1 MQLVRRQ
8 KIMAEKYMTSTTETT
23 VLGLFEEIDQAAT
36 ALRHLK
42 SERGANSQDLMV
54 LSSVPFP
61 EGVLEADRSPIR
73 LPLIT
78 VIFAV
83 VGILFG
89 IALAAGTAQL
99 YLIRV
104 GGKPVSPVPPTA
116 IIAYEMMMLFAL
128 SAAFFAALFEMRL
141 PSWRSKVYDPRISE
155 GMIGIAAHCAD
166 AEQAARAESFCREAG
181 AADVRRDARS
191 FE

>member
-1 MQLVRRQ
+1 
-8 KIMAEKYMTSTTETT
+8 MAETTI
-23 VLGLFEEIDQAAT
+23 LGLFAEIDQAAD
-36 ALRHLK
+36 ALRRLK
-42 SERGANSQDLMV
+42 QERGRGTEDLMV

-61 EGVLEADRSPIR
+61 EGVLEADRTPIR

-104 GGKPVSPVPPTA
+104 GGKPISPIPPTA
-116 IIAYEMMMLFAL
+116 IIAYEMMMLSAL

-155 GMIGIAAHCAD
+155 GMIGIAAHCAT
-166 AEQAARAESFCREAG
+166 AEQATQAEEFCRAAG

>member
-1 MQLVRRQ
+1 
-8 KIMAEKYMTSTTETT
+8 MAETTI
-23 VLGLFEEIDQAAT
+23 LGLFEEIEPAAA
-36 ALRHLK
+36 ALRRLK
-42 SERGANSQDLMV
+42 QDRGDGSQDLMV
-54 LSSVPFP
+54 ISSVPFP
-61 EGVLEADRSPIR
+61 EGVLEADNSPIR

-78 VIFAV
+78 IIFAV
-83 VGILFG
+83 AGILFG

-99 YLIRV
+99 YLIPV

-116 IIAYEMMMLFAL
+116 IIAYEMMMLSAL

-155 GMIGIAAHCAD
+155 GMIGIAAHCGD
-166 AEQAARAESFCREAG
+166 SEQADRAERFCRDAG
-181 AADVRRDARS
+181 AADIRRDARS

>member
-1 MQLVRRQ
+1 
-8 KIMAEKYMTSTTETT
+8 MAETT
-23 VLGLFEEIDQAAT
+23 VLGLFEEIEPAAGLLNRLRGEGGT
-36 ALRHLK
+36 A
-42 SERGANSQDLMV
+42 SEDLMV

-78 VIFAV
+78 IIFAL
-83 VGILFG
+83 VGIGFG
-89 IALAAGTAQL
+89 IALAAGSAEL

-104 GGKPVSPVPPTA
+104 GGKPISPAPPIG

-141 PSWRSKVYDPRISE
+141 PNWRAKVYDPRISE
-155 GMIGIAAHCAD
+155 GLIGIAAHCATEKQAKT
-166 AEQAARAESFCREAG
+166 AEKFCREAG
-181 AADVRRDARS
+181 ATDVRRDARA

>member
-1 MQLVRRQ
+1 
-8 KIMAEKYMTSTTETT
+8 MAETT
-23 VLGLFEEIDQAAT
+23 VLGLFEEIDQAAN
-36 ALRHLK
+36 ALNRLR
-42 SERGANSQDLMV
+42 SEGGAASEDLMV

-61 EGVLEADRSPIR
+61 EGVLEADKSPIR

-78 VIFAV
+78 ILFAL
-83 VGILFG
+83 VGIGFG
-89 IALAAGTAQL
+89 IALAAGSAQL

-104 GGKPVSPVPPTA
+104 GGKPISPVPPTG

-141 PSWRSKVYDPRISE
+141 PNWRAKVYDPRISE
-155 GMIGIAAHCAD
+155 GLIGIAAHCAD
-166 AEQAARAESFCREAG
+166 EKQATRAERFCREAG
-181 AADVRRDARS
+181 ATDVRHDARS

>member
-1 MQLVRRQ
+1 
-8 KIMAEKYMTSTTETT
+8 MAETT
-23 VLGLFEEIDQAAT
+23 VLGLFEDIGHAAD
-36 ALRHLK
+36 ALTRIQGEGHRK
-42 SERGANSQDLMV
+42 SQDLMV

-78 VIFAV
+78 IVFAL
-83 VGILFG
+83 VGIGFG
-89 IALAAGTAQL
+89 VALAAGSAQL

-104 GGKPVSPVPPTA
+104 GGKPISPAPPTG

-128 SAAFFAALFEMRL
+128 GAAFLAALFEMRL
-141 PSWRSKVYDPRISE
+141 PSWRAKVYDPRISE
-155 GMIGIAAHCAD
+155 GLIGIAAHCAD
-166 AEQAARAESFCREAG
+166 DEQAVRAERLCREAG
-181 AADVRRDARS
+181 AADVRRDARA

>member
-1 MQLVRRQ
+1 
-8 KIMAEKYMTSTTETT
+8 
-23 VLGLFEEIDQAAT
+23 
-36 ALRHLK
+36 
-42 SERGANSQDLMV
+42 MV

-61 EGVLEADRSPIR
+61 EGVLEADKSPIR

-78 VIFAV
+78 IIFAL
-83 VGILFG
+83 VGI
-89 IALAAGTAQL
+89 AAGVVLAGGSAEL

-104 GGKPVSPVPPTA
+104 GGKPISPVPPIG

-141 PSWRSKVYDPRISE
+141 PSWRAKVYDPRISE
-155 GMIGIAAHCAD
+155 GLIGIAAHCAD
-166 AEQAARAESFCREAG
+166 DDQAAQAERLCREAG
-181 AADVRRDARS
+181 AVDVRRDARA

>member
-1 MQLVRRQ
+1 
-8 KIMAEKYMTSTTETT
+8 MAETT
-23 VLGLFEEIDQAAT
+23 VLGLFEEIDQAAL
-36 ALRHLK
+36 ALRRLK
-42 SERGANSQDLMV
+42 SERGVDSQDLMV

-83 VGILFG
+83 IGILFG

-141 PSWRSKVYDPRISE
+141 PSWRAKVYDPRISE
-155 GMIGIAAHCAD
+155 GLIGIAAHCAT
-166 AEQAARAESFCREAG
+166 AETANQAEDFCREAG
-181 AADVRRDARS
+181 AIDVRRDARS